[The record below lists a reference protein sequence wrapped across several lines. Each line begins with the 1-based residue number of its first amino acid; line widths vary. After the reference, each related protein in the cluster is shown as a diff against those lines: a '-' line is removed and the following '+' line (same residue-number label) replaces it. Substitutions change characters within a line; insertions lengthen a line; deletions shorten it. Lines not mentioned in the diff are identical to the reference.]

1 MSVRPI
7 HTPHAPTPAV
17 GAGYV
22 AALIARDAE
31 MLRYYHSAF
40 TDAELVQV
48 LSYAA
53 LSYIEAIVEITGQSA
68 EDLADLFVAATVH
81 LAAGRH

>member
-1 MSVRPI
+1 MPAKPI
-7 HTPHAPTPAV
+7 QTPHAPTPAV

-22 AALIARDAE
+22 AALISGDAE

-48 LSYAA
+48 LGVAA
-53 LSYIEAIVEITGQSA
+53 MSYIYAIVDITGQSA
-68 EDLADLFVAATVH
+68 EDLADLFVAATAH
-81 LAAGRH
+81 PTGHQH